1 MHAGR
6 SETGRT
12 DLSLILLTGVPGLN
26 YTGPTQSD
34 LLRLNT
40 ALKPGVNGA
49 CPGGTA
55 SAAAPDRLAVL
66 DADLCG
72 WPNGRRLGDDVV
84 DIELRAIAQGY
95 GTFLN
100 GAFGLPNKTPNNLL
114 GDGVDAQRRAVLEHV
129 PVRRGPAPGLRGSVG
144 DRCDK
149 AGGAPGRTPL
159 PFRPTRRRMRRTRLI
174 LGAATATATAAVLLL
189 GGIFHDSSAATPST
203 AIAPA
208 ASPEALQAGF
218 SPGGNSTAASVSKLQ
233 AKLLANPNDVTSL
246 DALGLAYQQ
255 RARETG
261 DPAYYTKSE
270 QVLNRALRLAPR
282 DLIATSGLGSL
293 ALSRH
298 RFAEALTLGRKAHA
312 ISPTTALNYGI
323 TGDALV
329 ELGRYPAAFEAFDT
343 MATLKPSLSSYA
355 RVSHGLELLG
365 RVPEAIETMKLA
377 VGAAQG
383 QGEPEAWTRFQLGKL
398 YWSIGRV
405 AAAERQDRAA
415 LRVFPGYHYALDAL
429 ARDRGGEGP
438 QPRRDRARAA
448 GRRHDPAAA
457 VRGAAR
463 RPLPRER
470 PAAGGEEAV
479 RADRRHRAAARRE
492 RRQDRSRD
500 GAVRRRP
507 RHPPARRPRAGTDRP
522 RRAPL
527 DRRRRRPRVGA
538 LPERPLRARRSATR
552 SSRSASARAT
562 RSSSSTA
569 A

>member
-1 MHAGR
+1 M
-6 SETGRT
+6 T
-12 DLSLILLTGVPGLN
+12 
-26 YTGPTQSD
+26 
-34 LLRLNT
+34 
-40 ALKPGVNGA
+40 
-49 CPGGTA
+49 
-55 SAAAPDRLAVL
+55 
-66 DADLCG
+66 
-72 WPNGRRLGDDVV
+72 
-84 DIELRAIAQGY
+84 
-95 GTFLN
+95 
-100 GAFGLPNKTPNNLL
+100 
-114 GDGVDAQRRAVLEHV
+114 
-129 PVRRGPAPGLRGSVG
+129 
-144 DRCDK
+144 
-149 AGGAPGRTPL
+149 
-159 PFRPTRRRMRRTRLI
+159 RTRLI

-429 ARDRGGEGP
+429 ARIEAAKGHN
-438 QPRRDRARAA
+438 RAA
-448 GRRHDPAAA
+448 IALQQQA
-457 VRGAAR
+457 VDTI
-463 RPLPRER
+463 PLPQYVAQLGDLYRAER
-470 PAAGGEEAV
+470 PAAAQAKQAV

-500 GAVRRRP
+500 GAVRCRP
-507 RHPPARRPRAGTDRP
+507 RHPPARRPRARTYGP

-527 DRRRRRPRVGA
+527 DRRRRRARVGA
-538 LPERPLRARRSATR
+538 LPERPLRRSARPLEAGPPPRHARRSQALPPR
-552 SSRSASARAT
+552 HDRALP
-562 RSSSSTA
+562 R
-569 A
+569 